1 MVIFMLIVRN
11 HCGGIRYSKEFFD
24 TLVSETVTSCF
35 GVAALN
41 AASRAEE
48 LCLRVPLLKRLYGAG
63 KGVSVDIGHGKIR
76 ISLHISVVYGTNA
89 AAVTDSIQHKLRFV
103 VEEQTGLPVERVNV
117 YIDDLIN

>member
-1 MVIFMLIVRN
+1 MLIVQK

-41 AASRAEE
+41 AANRAEA
-48 LCLRVPLLKRLYGAG
+48 LFTHVPILKRLYGAG
-63 KGVSVDIGHGKIR
+63 KGVSVDISRGKIR

-89 AAVTDSIQHKLRFV
+89 AAVTDSIRHKLRFV
-103 VEEQTGLPVERVNV
+103 IEEQTGLPVEDIDV
-117 YIDDLIN
+117 YIDDLVN